1 MTGETAGAAEAA
13 YWTLTALMVVAAAVG
28 LLAVRLRQPLIV
40 SFIFVGILVGP
51 AGLNWVQP
59 EGQISALAQVGVT
72 VLLFTVGLKL
82 DIQLVQRL
90 GKVALATGIGQL
102 TFTIAFGFL
111 IALALG
117 MTWVPG
123 LYVAVALTF
132 SSTIIIVKLLSDK
145 RELDSLHGR
154 IAMGFLIVQ
163 DIAVVVAMMVLGT
176 TGEGT
181 GNGWLVTLG
190 AVALKVGLALALVAA
205 LMRWVLPPLMRQ
217 IARSQELLL
226 LSAIAWGTLWAALG
240 EHVGFSKEVGAFLAG
255 FSLASS
261 GYREALSTRLTS
273 VRDFLL
279 LFFFI
284 ELGAML
290 DLSLLGDE
298 LLAALVLSAFVLV
311 GNPLIVLA
319 IMGWLGYRRRTGFLA
334 GLTVAQISEFSIIF
348 VAMGLALGHVERDT
362 LALVTLVGLI
372 TITLSTYMILY
383 SHRLY
388 EWLDP
393 WLVVFE
399 RHHPHAEPTGT
410 GDDADPT
417 PQPDVIVYG
426 LGRYGGRLAM
436 QLQQAGVRVLGVDFD
451 PGVLDAHRREGL
463 SVRYGDAEDPDF
475 PETLP
480 LAGAAWV
487 IGALPLTEANL
498 TLLRCLQAHGFGG
511 SVAVVS
517 RHRDEDD
524 MLRSHG
530 ALRILHPFEDAADA
544 AARVFEDLGEARP

>member
-1 MTGETAGAAEAA
+1 
-13 YWTLTALMVVAAAVG
+13 
-28 LLAVRLRQPLIV
+28 
-40 SFIFVGILVGP
+40 
-51 AGLNWVQP
+51 
-59 EGQISALAQVGVT
+59 
-72 VLLFTVGLKL
+72 
-82 DIQLVQRL
+82 
-90 GKVALATGIGQL
+90 
-102 TFTIAFGFL
+102 
-111 IALALG
+111 
-117 MTWVPG
+117 
-123 LYVAVALTF
+123 
-132 SSTIIIVKLLSDK
+132 VKLLSDK

-399 RHHPHAEPTGT
+399 RRHPHAEPTGT